1 MLRHCVQVATPPRYP
16 HVGEKHRRVER
27 VIKHMDYTGC
37 FDEDPAALMQFS
49 TRLYPKL
56 LAYLTELAKPSS
68 AISMDWSGV
77 DHFQTDP

>member
-27 VIKHMDYTGC
+27 VIKHMDYTCC

-49 TRLYPKL
+49 TRLYL
-56 LAYLTELAKPSS
+56 NGGRDQAALHGGD
-68 AISMDWSGV
+68 I
-77 DHFQTDP
+77 F